1 MKITPTLA
9 LPRKGGG
16 NNGTESLRFPRKGGG
31 NNGAASLRFP
41 HKGGRNN
48 AAPSL
53 VFGGK
58 GERVKGRAFSYKI
71 PRAALLEKRPRIFIL
86 LMKRPGCHAGCYHL
100 EMVLS
105 NNRAVQDV
113 PAFAEGYER
122 HTSC

>member
-1 MKITPTLA
+1 MKITST
-9 LPRKGGG
+9 
-16 NNGTESLRFPRKGGG
+16 
-31 NNGAASLRFP
+31 
-41 HKGGRNN
+41 
-48 AAPSL
+48 PSSP
-53 VFGGK
+53 VK
-58 GERVKGRAFSYKI
+58 GEGIIALHPDALTIKGEGIMLPYPDVSTVKGRAFSYKI
-71 PRAALLEKRPRIFIL
+71 PRAGLLEKRPRIFIL